1 MFNCRGKTKTKMET
15 GILNNEDITV
25 MNIYV
30 PNNTATTYVKPK
42 PQERQR
48 NIDRNLLHIGDY

>member
-15 GILNNEDITV
+15 GIFNIEDITV

-30 PNNTATTYVKPK
+30 PSNTATTYVKPK
-42 PQERQR
+42 PQEIQR
-48 NIDRNLLHIGDY
+48 NIDRNLLGIGDH

>member
-15 GILNNEDITV
+15 GIFNNEDITV

-42 PQERQR
+42 PQEIQR
-48 NIDRNLLHIGDY
+48 NIDRNLLGIGDH

>member
-1 MFNCRGKTKTKMET
+1 MET
-15 GILNNEDITV
+15 GIFNNEDITA

-42 PQERQR
+42 PQEIQR
-48 NIDRNLLHIGDY
+48 NIDRNLLGIGDH